1 MVVWLA
7 SSTCAF
13 KLAEQTSH
21 GIVGPVPLTQAHPLL
36 AEKLRTV
43 AAGTLLEPFSIE
55 QWWLVVRPERLIA
68 ASFDEAM
75 ANQMA
80 RELFDQWVADEVT
93 LKLRLLAAPEAVIP
107 AL

>member
-1 MVVWLA
+1 M
-7 SSTCAF
+7 
-13 KLAEQTSH
+13 
-21 GIVGPVPLTQAHPLL
+21 
-36 AEKLRTV
+36 
-43 AAGTLLEPFSIE
+43 
-55 QWWLVVRPERLIA
+55 VRPERLIA

-75 ANQMA
+75 ANQMS